1 MLISFHETRCPLT
14 NTQIK
19 TNTRVEIIIQI
30 VTITILTTM
39 TITIII
45 MALMTIKESMMTIV
59 MKNIDKIQIKV
70 LKC

>member
-19 TNTRVEIIIQI
+19 TNTRVEIIIPI
-30 VTITILTTM
+30 TMTTILTM
-39 TITIII
+39 MIITII
-45 MALMTIKESMMTIV
+45 MALMSIQESMMTIV